1 MAVFNLSGGGVASSE
16 LLPEN
21 IRDGVTIGNVTG
33 TLPATVML
41 TQAQYDALAQKDS
54 KTLYLVVA

>member
-1 MAVFNLSGGGVASSE
+1 MAVFNLSGGGVASRE
-16 LLPEN
+16 LVPEN

-33 TLPATVML
+33 ILPVTVTL
-41 TQAQYDALAQKDS
+41 TQAQYDALAEKDS

>member
-1 MAVFNLSGGGVASSE
+1 MAVFNLTGGGVASRE
-16 LLPEN
+16 LIPEN

-33 TLPATVML
+33 TLPVTVTL
-41 TQAQYDALAQKDS
+41 TQAEYDALAEKDG

>member
-1 MAVFNLSGGGVASSE
+1 MAVFNLSGGGVASRE
-16 LLPEN
+16 LVPEN

-33 TLPATVML
+33 TLPITVTL
-41 TQAQYDALAQKDS
+41 TQAQYDALAEKDS

>member
-1 MAVFNLSGGGVASSE
+1 MAVFNLSGGGVASRE
-16 LLPEN
+16 LVPEN

-33 TLPATVML
+33 TLPATVTL
-41 TQAQYDALAQKDS
+41 TQAQYDALAEKDS

>member
-1 MAVFNLSGGGVASSE
+1 MAVFNLSGGGVASRE
-16 LLPEN
+16 LVPEN

-33 TLPATVML
+33 KLPATVTL
-41 TQAQYDALAQKDS
+41 TQAQYDALAEKDS

>member
-1 MAVFNLSGGGVASSE
+1 MAVFNLSGGGVASRE
-16 LLPEN
+16 LVPEN

-33 TLPATVML
+33 TLPVTVTL
-41 TQAQYDALAQKDS
+41 TQAQYDALTKKDS

>member
-16 LLPEN
+16 LLREN

-33 TLPATVML
+33 TLPATVVL

>member
-1 MAVFNLSGGGVASSE
+1 MAVFNLSGGGVASRE
-16 LLPEN
+16 LVPEN

-33 TLPATVML
+33 TLPITVTL
-41 TQAQYDALAQKDS
+41 TQAQYDALVEKDS